1 MVSYDTECAFAIV
14 WILKGTIPLQILIF
28 LYFLSVLLIFV
39 RSSYT
44 AFRWGSLAAARRA
57 GRLAGMRKESRARSR
72 LPPDYAAA
80 PVCLP
85 SCSPLSLKLCGETGE
100 LVCRFPGSGFLPDRN
115 SISDSWHARVIRR
128 SWPAS
133 PKEKR
138 SGGHSILWKIVCAE
152 FQLPQKW

>member
-28 LYFLSVLLIFV
+28 QYFLSALLIFV

-44 AFRWGSLAAARRA
+44 AFRWGSLAAARWA
-57 GRLAGMRKESRARSR
+57 GRLADRWEKSPAQSR
-72 LPPDYAAA
+72 LPLDIVKA
-80 PVCLP
+80 PACLP

-100 LVCRFPGSGFLPDRN
+100 LVCRFPGSGFLPDGN
-115 SISDSWHARVIRR
+115 SISVPWHARIIRR

-138 SGGHSILWKIVCAE
+138 SGGHSILWKIVCAK